1 MTAKEKLRERVEG
14 LSEEE
19 AAAALRL
26 LDRPEDPLTRFLAA
40 APIDDEPSSPEE
52 EQGVAEARAE
62 IARGEVISADD
73 IRREF
78 DLE

>member
-1 MTAKEKLRERVEG
+1 MTAKDKLRARVEE

-40 APIDDEPSSPEE
+40 APLDDEPTSPEE
-52 EQGVAEARAE
+52 EQAVAEARAAL
-62 IARGEVISADD
+62 ARGELISADE
-73 IRREF
+73 IRSELS
-78 DLE
+78 DG